1 MHYSI
6 YSTSTPLRSNASIS
20 FIAAD
25 PEVRS
30 RLLWCTFTESPESSP
45 LLATSGP
52 RSLISL
58 SFEVEFPEVRQVGEG
73 AEVADLVILEVEFP
87 EVRQVGEG
95 AEVADLVILEVE
107 FPEVCQVGEGA
118 KIADLVTF
126 EVEFLEIRQVGEGAK
141 IADLVI
147 PEVEF
152 PEASSGWRGGQ
163 GR

>member
-1 MHYSI
+1 MMHYSI
-6 YSTSTPLRSNASIS
+6 YSMSTPLRSNASIS

-58 SFEVEFPEVRQVGEG
+58 SSRSSSRRFVR
-73 AEVADLVILEVEFP
+73 LVRGPRSLISLSSRSSSRRF
-87 EVRQVGEG
+87 VRLARGPRS
-95 AEVADLVILEVE
+95 LISLSSRVE

-141 IADLVI
+141 VADSRY
-147 PEVEF
+147 P
-152 PEASSGWRGGQ
+152 RGRGP
-163 GR
+163 GD